1 MASKKNMYT
10 YSNPSIHYS
19 NRKTKDASSNTS
31 FQKMHQRLE
40 ASIKVKRLMLIQNS
54 AIATSLFVCIGSGI
68 EGCGVKI

>member
-31 FQKMHQRLE
+31 LQKMHQRLE
-40 ASIKVKRLMLIQNS
+40 ASIKVKRLMLIKNS
-54 AIATSLFVCIGSGI
+54 GMATMQLVRI
-68 EGCGVKI
+68 